1 MVKYATAA
9 QRAKV
14 LEMVQRG
21 EPATAI
27 QAETGISIS
36 QAYRYRKR
44 FKLNGD
50 PFNKSKAPLN
60 AIKFKLEVVEVCE
73 PPVPYP

>member
-27 QAETGISIS
+27 QTETGISTS
-36 QAYRYRKR
+36 
-44 FKLNGD
+44 
-50 PFNKSKAPLN
+50 
-60 AIKFKLEVVEVCE
+60 
-73 PPVPYP
+73 